1 MENADERTR
10 ELNEYARN
18 KVSFHERRK
27 YFGSLYSI
35 DPTRLDVIWPIEILE
50 KRPRSEK
57 VLNKLK
63 NRKGPGINDVK
74 IDKYPMNC

>member
-18 KVSFHERRK
+18 KVSFYERRK

-35 DPTRLDVIWPIEILE
+35 DLTRLDVIWPIEILE
-50 KRPRSEK
+50 KKPRSEK
-57 VLNKLK
+57 SWTNWRIEK
-63 NRKGPGINDVK
+63 RPE
-74 IDKYPMNC
+74 